1 MTLSDD
7 SRPSD
12 KLDIADDE
20 LEIVDAYEAGQL
32 KSVATEAE
40 RARLKA
46 AASVTPEV
54 AHPDWRTSPSS
65 APSRAR

>member
-1 MTLSDD
+1 MTMSDD

-32 KSVATEAE
+32 NSVATEAE
-40 RARLKA
+40 RAGLMA
-46 AASVTPEV
+46 AASATPE
-54 AHPDWRTSPSS
+54 AGHSDWQTSPSS